1 MQRQRERQRRVFA
14 LAMPAVSEQVLNTMV
29 GLMDVLLVG
38 QLPLTAAK
46 FLGYGSATALAATGL
61 ASEMFWTMTI
71 LFMAIGTGCT
81 ALTARARGAHDG
93 LLGNS
98 ALRQGLFLGLMASMV
113 MSVVCIIFA
122 PQLIGVYGATAQ
134 VTQLG
139 GEFLTILAYAFVPT
153 AINMIGMAAL
163 RGAGDTRT
171 PLYIMIGVNII
182 NVVISYCFIGGHF
195 GLPILGVRG
204 AASGAA
210 VARTFGCIVTL
221 VVLLRGRAGLILNR
235 PLWPEW
241 AMIKRVARVGLPFA
255 GEQAVFQGALIIFL
269 GMITQLGTAAYAA
282 HNLVIR
288 IESLSFLPGWG
299 YGIAASAL
307 VGQGLGA
314 RDPDE
319 AEAASYEA
327 LRQTSII
334 MLVLGGI
341 MVAIPSVLLRLFIN
355 DESVIQAGSVPLQ
368 IAGAFQLF
376 MGGNFVLSGALRGAG
391 DTQWPLYTKVI
402 STWCFRLPISYY
414 ILKHGGGL
422 NGVWV
427 AMGIDFFVQA
437 LLSYLRFRQGKW
449 RMVKI

>member
-14 LAMPAVSEQVLNTMV
+14 LAMPAVGEQVLNTMV

-38 QLPLTAAK
+38 QLPIAAAK
-46 FLGYGSATALAATGL
+46 FLGYSSAIALAATGL
-61 ASEMFWTMTI
+61 ATEMFWTMTI
-71 LFMAIGTGCT
+71 LFMAIGTGVT
-81 ALTARARGAHDG
+81 ALTARARGAQDSVM
-93 LLGNS
+93 GNS
-98 ALRQGLFLGLMASMV
+98 ALRQGLVLGLVASIV
-113 MSVVCIIFA
+113 ISIVCVLFA
-122 PQLIGVYGATAQ
+122 PQLIGVYGATSQ

-139 GEFLTILAYAFVPT
+139 SGFLAILAYAFVPT
-153 AINMIGMAAL
+153 AIGMIGMAAL

-171 PLYIMIGVNII
+171 PLYVMVGVNII
-182 NVVISYCFIGGHF
+182 NVVISYLLIGGQF
-195 GLPILGVRG
+195 GLPILGVHG
-204 AASGAA
+204 AAIGAA
-210 VARTFGCIVTL
+210 VARTVGCIVIL
-221 VVLLRGRAGLILNR
+221 VVLLRGKAGLILNR

-307 VGQGLGA
+307 VGQSLGA

-319 AEAASYEA
+319 AQAASYEA

-334 MLVLGGI
+334 MVGLGGI
-341 MVAIPSVLLRLFIN
+341 MLAIPTVLLRLFIN
-355 DESVIQAGSVPLQ
+355 DEAVIQAGSMPLQ

-414 ILKHGGGL
+414 ILQQGGGL
-422 NGVWV
+422 TGVWV

-437 LLSYLRFRQGKW
+437 VLSYLRFRQGKW
-449 RMVKI
+449 RTVTV